1 MITNIRI
8 GSVEA
13 KRLRDAEITG
23 LDINIGIDKV
33 SVSGARVS
41 IEFNYLATYKDS
53 VGELKMTG
61 MIETSEEPKMAKEID
76 SLWTKDKRLPDAYS
90 ELILNAVNFTCGTNG
105 VLVVRP
111 VNLAPPMVPPRI
123 EMAKGG
129 GSGGSAGLGDEDVVS
144 PSGRMK

>member
-8 GSVEA
+8 GAVEA
-13 KRLRDAEITG
+13 KRIKDSEISG

-33 SVSGARVS
+33 SVSGTRVAV
-41 IEFNYLATYKDS
+41 EFNYVATYREN
-53 VGELKMTG
+53 VGTLKMTG
-61 MIETSEEPKMAKEID
+61 LIETTEDPKVSGEIEKM
-76 SLWTKDKRLPDAYS
+76 WAKDKKLPDAYS

-123 EMAKGG
+123 EIAKGG
-129 GSGGSAGLGDEDVVS
+129 ASAGLGDEDKVTS
-144 PSGRMK
+144 SGRMK